1 MATLRLT
8 RRLGAW
14 ALKNL
19 SMDCVRHSAD
29 DELELDTS
37 IGGNQSRF
45 PETRRSVVINCH
57 SADPDVRP
65 CAAEALISAYWKPVY
80 KYIRV
85 RWSRSNEDAKD
96 LTQAFFARAF
106 EKQFFHDYDSE
117 KARFCTYLRACLDA
131 FLAREHQAAGRIKR
145 GGEAHLAS
153 PRF

>member
-19 SMDCVRHSAD
+19 SMDCVRHSTD

-106 EKQFFHDYDSE
+106 EKQFFHAYDTE
-117 KARFCTYLRACLDA
+117 KAYLS
-131 FLAREHQAAGRIKR
+131 AG
-145 GGEAHLAS
+145 
-153 PRF
+153 PP